1 MSLKCSENLET
12 KGNIKLKMFYIGG
25 DDASNMKQSLVIF
38 LALLPPPP
46 SLPRTIQLLND
57 ANLTQV

>member
-1 MSLKCSENLET
+1 MSLECSENLET

-38 LALLPPPP
+38 LAPSPSYPPPP
-46 SLPRTIQLLND
+46 SLPPSLARSNF
-57 ANLTQV
+57 